1 MQKKLPHEK
10 YVRKG
15 FWLQPEVAK
24 VIEKE
29 AKKASKIEKK
39 KITESQ
45 LANQA
50 LRETYL

>member
-15 FWLQPEVAK
+15 FWLQPAVAQA
-24 VIEKE
+24 VVAE
-29 AKKASKIEKK
+29 AKKASKKEKR

-50 LRETYL
+50 LGERYL